1 MIIKLEYNKLDS
13 TLNLIKD
20 EDDIVV
26 LINKDTVIDNDKT
39 LSLEITL
46 DVSNYQ
52 NQFEEDIDGN
62 NN

>member
-1 MIIKLEYNKLDS
+1 MIIKLEYNKLDGR
-13 TLNLIKD
+13 LNLTKD

-26 LINKDTVIDNDKT
+26 LINNDTVIDNNKT
-39 LSLEITL
+39 LSLEIAL

>member
-1 MIIKLEYNKLDS
+1 MIIKLEYNKLDG
-13 TLNLIKD
+13 TLNLTKD

-26 LINKDTVIDNDKT
+26 LINNDTVIDNDKT

-52 NQFEEDIDGN
+52 NQFEEDIDGDN
-62 NN
+62 N

>member
-1 MIIKLEYNKLDS
+1 MIIKLEYNKLDG
-13 TLNLIKD
+13 TLNLTKD

-26 LINKDTVIDNDKT
+26 LINNKTVTDNDKT
-39 LSLEITL
+39 LSLEIAL

>member
-1 MIIKLEYNKLDS
+1 MIIKLEYNKLDG

-52 NQFEEDIDGN
+52 NQFEEYIDGN

>member
-1 MIIKLEYNKLDS
+1 MIIKLEYNKLDG
-13 TLNLIKD
+13 TLNLTKD
-20 EDDIVV
+20 DSIDAF
-26 LINKDTVIDNDKT
+26 INGDTVFDDSNT
-39 LSLEITL
+39 LSFEIAL

>member
-1 MIIKLEYNKLDS
+1 MIIKLKYNKLDG
-13 TLNLIKD
+13 TLNLTKD
-20 EDDIVV
+20 EDNIVV
-26 LINKDTVIDNDKT
+26 LINNDTVIDNDKT
-39 LSLEITL
+39 LSLEIAL

>member
-1 MIIKLEYNKLDS
+1 MIIKLEYNKLDG
-13 TLNLIKD
+13 TLNLTKD

-26 LINKDTVIDNDKT
+26 LINNETVIDNDKT

-52 NQFEEDIDGN
+52 NQFEEYIDGN

>member
-1 MIIKLEYNKLDS
+1 MIIKLEYNKLDG
-13 TLNLIKD
+13 TLNLTKD
-20 EDDIVV
+20 EDDIVI
-26 LINKDTVIDNDKT
+26 LINNETVIDNDKT

-52 NQFEEDIDGN
+52 NQFEEYIDGN

>member
-1 MIIKLEYNKLDS
+1 MIIKLEYNKLDG

-26 LINKDTVIDNDKT
+26 LINNDTVIDNDKT
-39 LSLEITL
+39 LLLEIAL

>member
-1 MIIKLEYNKLDS
+1 MIIKLEYNKLDG
-13 TLNLIKD
+13 TLNLTKD
-20 EDDIVV
+20 EGDIVV
-26 LINKDTVIDNDKT
+26 LINTDTVIDNDKT
-39 LSLEITL
+39 LSLEIAL